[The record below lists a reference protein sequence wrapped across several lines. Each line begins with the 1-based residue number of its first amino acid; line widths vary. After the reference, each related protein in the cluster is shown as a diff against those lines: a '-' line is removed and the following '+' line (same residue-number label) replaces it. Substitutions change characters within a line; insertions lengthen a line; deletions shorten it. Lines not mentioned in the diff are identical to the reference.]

1 MSSIHVSQAPS
12 WQKETDYPYFL
23 ENIPPYEIAE
33 GRYIARV
40 ASTPEEIDAA
50 LRLRFEVF
58 NLELNEGL
66 ESSYITER
74 DEDEFDQTCHHLIVV
89 ETASN
94 KVIGTYRLRTLEM
107 ARSSAHGFY
116 TDTEFNLSLLP
127 EEFLTTAV
135 EIGRA
140 CIHRDHRNT
149 RVLFLLWKGL
159 AKYLMHTEKRYMFG
173 CCSLMSQDCTEG
185 KRALRQLTRDGHI
198 HPTLR
203 VEPRPEYACRESDF
217 HSPDTEEDLEIPRL
231 FGTYLRI
238 GAKICG
244 EPVIDRQF
252 KTIDFLVIFDAI
264 EMPEK
269 YREMF
274 FGVLAAIAGGEI
286 KYGNPPAEPQ
296 K

>member
-1 MSSIHVSQAPS
+1 MTEIHVSQIPEI
-12 WQKETDYPYFL
+12 QKKTDYPYYT
-23 ENIPPYEIAE
+23 ENLPEDEIEE
-33 GRYIARV
+33 GRYVARF
-40 ASTPEEIDAA
+40 AAQPEEIDAA

-89 ETASN
+89 EKETN
-94 KVIGTYRLRTLEM
+94 NVVGTYRLRTGEM
-107 ARSSAHGFY
+107 ARIAHGFY
-116 TDTEFNLSLLP
+116 TETEFDLSLLP
-127 EEFLTTAV
+127 PEVIDRAV

-140 CIHRDHRNT
+140 CIDRNHRNA
-149 RVLFLLWKGL
+149 RVLFLLWRGL
-159 AKYLMHTEKRYMFG
+159 ALYLTRMKKRYMFG
-173 CCSLMSQDCTEG
+173 CCSLMSQDCTDG
-185 KRALRQLTRDGHI
+185 KRALRQLTRDGHL
-198 HPTLR
+198 HETLR
-203 VEPRPEYACRESDF
+203 VRPRPECACQRGDY
-217 HSPDTEEDLEIPRL
+217 HSPDTEEELELPRL

-252 KTIDFLVIFDAI
+252 KTIDFFVIFDAK

-274 FGVLAAIAGGEI
+274 FGVLTAAAGFDVSAQNTE
-286 KYGNPPAEPQ
+286 NQ
-296 K
+296 

>member
-1 MSSIHVSQAPS
+1 MSSIHVSQTPGRH
-12 WQKETDYPYFL
+12 KEVEFPLNTDNLPTD
-23 ENIPPYEIAE
+23 EIVE
-33 GRYIARV
+33 GRYVARF
-40 ASTPEEIDAA
+40 ARTPEEIDAA

-89 ETASN
+89 EKETN
-94 KVIGTYRLRTLEM
+94 DVVGTYRLRTGEM
-107 ARSSAHGFY
+107 ARGAHGFY
-116 TDTEFNLSLLP
+116 TEIEFDLSLLP
-127 EEFLTTAV
+127 PEVIEQAV

-140 CIHRDHRNT
+140 CIDRNHRNT

-159 AKYLMHTEKRYMFG
+159 AKYLTHTKKRYMFG

-185 KRALRQLTRDGHI
+185 RRALRQLARDGHM
-198 HPTLR
+198 HRELR
-203 VEPRPEYACRESDF
+203 VAPRAEYACQASDF
-217 HSPDTEEDLEIPRL
+217 HSPDTDEELEIPRL
-231 FGTYLRI
+231 FGTYMKI
-238 GAKICG
+238 GAKVCG

-252 KTIDFLVIFDAI
+252 KTIDFFVIFDAV

-274 FGVLAAIAGGEI
+274 FGVLTAVAGLEL
-286 KYGNPPAEPQ
+286 NQ
-296 K
+296 KTEN

>member
-12 WQKETDYPYFL
+12 WQKEMDYPFNT
-23 ENIPPYEIAE
+23 ENLPPDEIAE
-33 GRYIARV
+33 GRYIARF
-40 ASTPEEIDAA
+40 AHTPEEIDAA

-66 ESSYITER
+66 ESSYLTER

-89 ETASN
+89 EKDTDN
-94 KVIGTYRLRTLEM
+94 LVGTYRLRTGQM
-107 ARSSAHGFY
+107 ARLAHGFY
-116 TDTEFNLSLLP
+116 TETEFDLSLLP
-127 EEFLTTAV
+127 PEVVEQAV

-140 CIHRDHRNT
+140 CIDRNHRNM

-159 AKYLMHTEKRYMFG
+159 AMYLSHTRKRYMFG
-173 CCSLMSQDCTEG
+173 CCSLTSQDCTEG
-185 KRALRQLTRDGHI
+185 KRALRQFKRDGHL
-198 HPTLR
+198 HPTLQ
-203 VEPRPEYACRESDF
+203 VKPRPDYACQSTDY
-217 HSPDTEEDLEIPRL
+217 HSPETEEELELPRL

-252 KTIDFLVIFDAI
+252 KTIDFFVIFDAK

-269 YREMF
+269 YHEMF
-274 FGVLAAIAGGEI
+274 FGTLASLVGADTEGKKFES
-286 KYGNPPAEPQ
+286 
-296 K
+296 